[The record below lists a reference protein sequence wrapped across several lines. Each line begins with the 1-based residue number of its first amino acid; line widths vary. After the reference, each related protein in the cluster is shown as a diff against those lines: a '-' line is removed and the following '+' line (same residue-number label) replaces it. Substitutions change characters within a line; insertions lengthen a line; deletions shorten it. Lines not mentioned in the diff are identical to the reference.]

1 MEQIQLFSEGIAASN
16 VLAID
21 DADHWIFVSHEHEV
35 LNAIDVF
42 IEELQWVLIGY
53 EEPNNKS
60 KEQLAEAYIKGI
72 IEFQSTANE

>member
-1 MEQIQLFSEGIAASN
+1 VEQIQLFSEGIAASN

-42 IEELQWVLIGY
+42 IEELQ
-53 EEPNNKS
+53 
-60 KEQLAEAYIKGI
+60 
-72 IEFQSTANE
+72 